1 MKKIAILGST
11 GNIGKQVLE
20 VVDKHPDKLK
30 VVALSANDN
39 VELLKEQVKKYK
51 PIAIAISGKKKARE
65 LKESVD
71 ARVYSGHD
79 AQIKIAAMKDYDMLV
94 NAIVGLSGID
104 ATLEAIKNKKDIA
117 LANKETLV
125 SAGEIIMKEAKKNN
139 INIMPIDSEHSAIF
153 QCLNGEKKSDVKR
166 LILTCSGGALFKKTK
181 EELEIVSARDALK
194 HKTWNMGDKITIDSA
209 TLMNKGFE
217 VIEAMWLYDLPLEKI
232 DVIIHP
238 QSIIHSMVEFNDG
251 SIIAQLS
258 NPDMKLP
265 IQYALSYPERW
276 ESPIESLD
284 FAKKLSFDKPD
295 LDRFP
300 CLKYAYEAAEKGGSL
315 PAAMNAAN
323 DYMVQRFLNG
333 QCKFLDIQ
341 RVIRKVMDEH
351 KVIKNPTLEEIKKTI
366 IEATIMAEKFC
377 LYC

>member
-1 MKKIAILGST
+1 
-11 GNIGKQVLE
+11 
-20 VVDKHPDKLK
+20 
-30 VVALSANDN
+30 
-39 VELLKEQVKKYK
+39 VKKYK

-79 AQIKIAAMKDYDMLV
+79 AQKKIAAMKDYDMLV

-351 KVIKNPTLEEIKKTI
+351 KVIKNPTLEEIKKNDNRSD
-366 IEATIMAEKFC
+366 
-377 LYC
+377 YYG